1 MTKYNFEKIPSGIFD
16 KIKSNKEEFIEKFID
31 ELEELFPE
39 AVKDGK
45 VDFQALLERFGEYD
59 DRDER
64 YELTWVGKNNA
75 IREAYEDIVGRTLKY
90 VEEESKNPGT
100 TENLYIEGDNLEV
113 LKLLKNSYYGKIKMI
128 YIDPPYNTGS
138 DFVYK
143 DDFALS
149 KEEYDK
155 LKGDIDEYGERL
167 VKNSADSGRYHSNW
181 LNMMYPRLQA
191 AKDLLTDDGAIFIH
205 IDEHEIYSLGTICN
219 EIFGPQNELGTI
231 IWDKRNPKGVVSGV
245 AYQHEYILGYCKN
258 ERVFSETRFSLKKE
272 NAEEMVKKVESLIRE
287 HKVVNDELRAK
298 YRSWLNQRKS
308 KFSGGELA
316 YNKIDSNG
324 KIYRHVSMAAPDKPE
339 TRSHRPLIH
348 PVTGKPCPTPAKGWR
363 NIDET
368 MDRLLMNNEIDF
380 GVDETTQPMRK
391 YYLEDNME
399 EAVSSL
405 IYYGGSDD
413 CMGLPFDNPKPVYIS
428 KKIISSLCK
437 GEDDIILDFFSGSA
451 TTAHGVMDL
460 NAEDDGNRKFIMV
473 QLPEPTDEKSDAY
486 KAKFKMIT
494 DIGKK
499 RIKESGDKILEDN
512 KNKESIKNLD
522 TGFKVFKV
530 EDTNFKRIKDTVE
543 DGIDMTEH
551 KGISP
556 RDAEDFNPHFT
567 DLDIVYELILKK
579 QDIKLTE
586 EVKKLDKIGDRTYIV
601 GDTLLVCLEDKITEE
616 IVEKIGNIDT
626 DLSWVVLR
634 DSAFDDNCELKI
646 NTVNKLRT
654 FIRES
659 QEKEQRI
666 YWI

>member
-1 MTKYNFEKIPSGIFD
+1 M
-16 KIKSNKEEFIEKFID
+16 
-31 ELEELFPE
+31 
-39 AVKDGK
+39 
-45 VDFQALLERFGEYD
+45 DFQALLERFGEYD

-143 DDFALS
+143 DGFALS

>member
-1 MTKYNFEKIPSGIFD
+1 M
-16 KIKSNKEEFIEKFID
+16 
-31 ELEELFPE
+31 
-39 AVKDGK
+39 
-45 VDFQALLERFGEYD
+45 DFQALLERFGEYD

-143 DDFALS
+143 DGFALS

-543 DGIDMTEH
+543 DGIDMTKH